1 MEKQRKRMTVCLV
14 LAVIIVA
21 IAAMVLIDIAATKIT
36 GVQLDVPD
44 TIECSDTYTIIPEF
58 SYAQRKPSK
67 KRLEKELERLGM
79 HYSSDDDTVLTVD
92 EEGIIH
98 AVGVG
103 TANKGNVQHRQIS
116 GGVIKPTAQEHD
128 ALQTLFA
135 LHDRTAFDLVVAS
148 TDLLHDHCKT
158 GIGDGAFNGADNVG
172 VERIGHTAD
181 YQTDSVGLGAYQ
193 IAGAVVGNVVAIL
206 DGRKHLTPDILT
218 DIRPVIQHTG
228 DGTDADAA
236 LFGYILDRHTG
247 VCLLLYQ
254 IERNENR
261 QRKAKTLP
269 VTFPFSIV
277 ILSVFAA
284 IVNCFAVFLPKRTEK
299 TVVFL

>member
-1 MEKQRKRMTVCLV
+1 MTLQRLHIALIAQ
-14 LAVIIVA
+14 LADGLIVG
-21 IAAMVLIDIAATKIT
+21 T
-36 GVQLDVPD
+36 GDQRGDAPVPVAVQLLHRLLCGVTVGDGHRGILALD
-44 TIECSDTYTIIPEF
+44 
-58 SYAQRKPSK
+58 QRA
-67 KRLEKELERLGM
+67 
-79 HYSSDDDTVLTVD
+79 
-92 EEGIIH
+92 I

-103 TANKGNVQHRQIS
+103 TAHKGNVQHRQIS

-128 ALQTLFA
+128 ALQALFA

-181 YQTDSVGLGAYQ
+181 YQTHSVGLGANQ
-193 IAGAVVGNVVAIL
+193 IAGTVVGNVVAIL
-206 DGRKHLTPDILT
+206 DSGKHLTTDILT

-236 LFGYILDRHTG
+236 LFGYILDRHTW

-261 QRKAKTLP
+261 QRKAKTFP

-284 IVNCFAVFLPKRTEK
+284 IVNCSAAFLPKRTEK